1 METNQIAPA
10 PLEENVGEEGS
21 RAASLAAAAIAS
33 AALAACGGGG
43 GDDASPASAA
53 PAGAA
58 SSADAGAAGSG
69 TVTESRPAAT
79 LITLAAA
86 ARFLGQAGFAAS
98 MADIAIV
105 VKGGYAAWLDR
116 QFAIDPDPVSN
127 YQWVVDKG
135 YATTANLFGWSGL
148 DNVLWRSLLTGPD
161 HLRQRIVLALS
172 EIFVIGLPGIN
183 GAWPVPTGAAYVDM
197 LSANAFGSFRSLLE
211 GVALSCGMGVYLN
224 MLGSRKA
231 SAAGNQPDENFARE
245 VMQLMTI
252 GLVKLNLDGTPVLDA
267 AGNPIPTYTQT
278 DITNLAGVFTGWT
291 YDGQSSTDPSY
302 VLKPMV
308 NQPAYFSS
316 GAKKVLDVNVP
327 ASADGPKAMQ
337 IALDTLANHPNV
349 GPFIGRQLIQRLVCS
364 NPSPAYVKRVAL
376 AFNDNG
382 AGQRGDMKAVIRAVL
397 LDDEARNI
405 GTTPDAGR
413 LREPVVRLLQWGRT
427 FKAASSTGLWTIG
440 DTSSP
445 ANRLAQSPLRSGS
458 VFNFFRPGYVP
469 PNSELGTSGVTAP
482 EFQLCNESSV
492 AAYINFMQSVI
503 ANGFGT
509 DVKPDY
515 TDELALAGDSAALVN
530 HVALLLSGS
539 TLSAATVAAITN
551 AVETIKP
558 SSDAA
563 KLNRVCAAVLMV
575 MACPEYLV
583 QK

>member
-1 METNQIAPA
+1 MGTIQTRSV
-10 PLEENVGEEGS
+10 PLEADVGEEMH
-21 RAASLAAAAIAS
+21 AAGLAAAAIAS

-43 GDDASPASAA
+43 GGDGAGAEGSSGPAAAASAV
-53 PAGAA
+53 
-58 SSADAGAAGSG
+58 DTG
-69 TVTESRPAAT
+69 TTGGSRPSLPAM
-79 LITLAAA
+79 ITDAEA

-98 MADIAIV
+98 SADITIV
-105 VKGGYAAWLDR
+105 RKGGYALWLDR
-116 QFAIDPDPVSN
+116 QFAAEPDPVSN

-135 YATTANLFGWSGL
+135 YATTANLYGWTGM
-148 DNVLWRSLLTGPD
+148 DNMLWRSLFTGPD
-161 HLRQRIVLALS
+161 HLRQRVVLALS
-172 EIFVIGLPGIN
+172 EIFVISLPGLT
-183 GAWPVPTGAAYVDM
+183 GAWPVPSAAAYMDM
-197 LSANAFGSFRSLLE
+197 LGARAFGSFRALLE

-231 SAAGNQPDENFARE
+231 SATGSQPDENFARE

-252 GLVKLNLDGTPVLDA
+252 GLLKLNLDGTPVLDG
-267 AGNPIPTYTQT
+267 AGNPIPTYAQT
-278 DITNLAGVFTGWT
+278 DITNLAAVFTGWT
-291 YDGQSSTDPSY
+291 YDGQSNTDPSY

-308 NQPAYFSS
+308 NKAANFAG
-316 GAKKVLDVNVP
+316 GAKKVLDVDVP

-364 NPSPAYVKRVAL
+364 NPSAAYVKRVAQ

-397 LDDEARNI
+397 LDDEARSI
-405 GTTPDAGR
+405 GTAPDAGR

-427 FKAASSTGLWTIG
+427 FKVTSSTGLWTIG

-458 VFNFFRPGYVP
+458 VFNFFRPGYVL
-469 PNSELGTSGVTAP
+469 PNSELGTGGVTAP

-492 AAYINFMQSVI
+492 AAYVNFMQSVI

-515 TDELALAGDSAALVN
+515 TDELALAADATALVA
-530 HVALLLSGS
+530 HVALLLTGS
-539 TLSAATVAAITN
+539 TLSTATQTAITN

-558 SSDAA
+558 TTDAA
-563 KLNRVCAAVLMV
+563 KLNRVCAAILMV
-575 MACPEYLV
+575 MAGPEYLV